1 MYCDFYGLVSP
12 PFNNTPD
19 PRFFYNTPEHEE
31 ALASLLYAVQQRRG
45 FVMVTG
51 EVGAGKTLLS
61 RVLTQSLDN
70 TTRTAM
76 IHNSR
81 LDEIELLIQI
91 CRELELPVDANPSK
105 GRMLERLNQFLLQCY
120 AANQTVVLILD
131 EAQNLSDDLFEE
143 LRMMGNLEADDA
155 KLLQI
160 IILGQPELR
169 DRLAQ
174 PQLRQLRQRLFRSFH
189 LAALSSGQTADY
201 IRHRLAV
208 AGAKTQL
215 FTPDAMDLIH
225 RCSGGLPR
233 VINQLCDGALLT
245 AYGQSRKEVT
255 RHIVQVVARE
265 LIPGQPGDLAV
276 DESPPQIGRASCR
289 ERV

>member
-1 MYCDFYGLVSP
+1 
-12 PFNNTPD
+12 
-19 PRFFYNTPEHEE
+19 
-31 ALASLLYAVQQRRG
+31 
-45 FVMVTG
+45 
-51 EVGAGKTLLS
+51 
-61 RVLTQSLDN
+61 
-70 TTRTAM
+70 
-76 IHNSR
+76 
-81 LDEIELLIQI
+81 
-91 CRELELPVDANPSK
+91 
-105 GRMLERLNQFLLQCY
+105 
-120 AANQTVVLILD
+120 
-131 EAQNLSDDLFEE
+131 
-143 LRMMGNLEADDA
+143 MGNLEADVA
-155 KLLQI
+155 KLLQFI
-160 IILGQPELR
+160 LLGQPQLR

-276 DESPPQIGRASCR
+276 DESPPPSAKAKQIETLQESQPEQPMVAQELPDTLVERSALEELRKDQRESQIGRASCR